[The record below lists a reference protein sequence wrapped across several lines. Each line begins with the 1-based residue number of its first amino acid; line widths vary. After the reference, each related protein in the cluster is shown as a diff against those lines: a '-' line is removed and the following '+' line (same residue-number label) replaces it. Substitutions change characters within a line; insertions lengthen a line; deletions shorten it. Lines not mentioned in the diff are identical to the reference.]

1 MTRRKRNAIRVSMWK
16 WKYNVVPYVIEK
28 SGISDYGLSVIQSA
42 IDQYNSDQSCVKWRK
57 RTTERDYVIIKDGAG
72 CYSSIGRD
80 TGPQDL
86 VLGTSCYYK
95 GVIMH
100 EMNHAVGFFH
110 EQSRYDRD
118 DYILVNWENV
128 QDDKTRDF
136 TKQQKN
142 IMDTLG
148 TLYDYGSIMHY
159 GATIFS
165 KNGKPT
171 LVPKFNTHGT
181 MGQRSGFSEMDIWKI
196 KKLYGCVNG
205 DPPMPK
211 WKQLEETSTSTMDQ
225 STVFQHLTSDHATY
239 SHSISTSSATEGT
252 LLPTELLAS
261 RMTISTT
268 HKPCPEET
276 KRESI

>member
-1 MTRRKRNAIRVSMWK
+1 MSIFKVKDHWNFKEMGVG
-16 WKYNVVPYVIEK
+16 VVIETIYFQLNYFYIENK
-28 SGISDYGLSVIQSA
+28 TIYIQSNNY
-42 IDQYNSDQSCVKWRK
+42 QTN
-57 RTTERDYVIIKDGAG
+57 
-72 CYSSIGRD
+72 
-80 TGPQDL
+80 
-86 VLGTSCYYK
+86 
-95 GVIMH
+95 
-100 EMNHAVGFFH
+100 
-110 EQSRYDRD
+110 
-118 DYILVNWENV
+118 ILLFRCICVNWRFV
-128 QDDKTRDF
+128 LFYFKDKTRDF

-196 KKLYGCVNG
+196 KKLYGCVNGNTKLNIDVRNISKCSQYNTILQLLHVLFTIRLLHIG

>member
-1 MTRRKRNAIRVSMWK
+1 
-16 WKYNVVPYVIEK
+16 
-28 SGISDYGLSVIQSA
+28 
-42 IDQYNSDQSCVKWRK
+42 
-57 RTTERDYVIIKDGAG
+57 
-72 CYSSIGRD
+72 
-80 TGPQDL
+80 
-86 VLGTSCYYK
+86 
-95 GVIMH
+95 
-100 EMNHAVGFFH
+100 
-110 EQSRYDRD
+110 
-118 DYILVNWENV
+118 
-128 QDDKTRDF
+128 
-136 TKQQKN
+136 
-142 IMDTLG
+142 MDTLG

-196 KKLYGCVNG
+196 KKLYGCVNGNTKLNIDVRNISKCSQYNTILQLLHVLFTIRLLHIG